1 MRRKKV
7 VTGVRIVDRLRY
19 VLFDMNKNETEMSR
33 ECGIPMGAVSA
44 AKRPGNDLSEL
55 QYRRILEKYPFVNE
69 AWLLRGEGERYK
81 DGRKASVPMQ
91 MPIGAPAGDGGG
103 NVGAPADDGNQRLV
117 EYLMEQNARL
127 QEQVSDLVSL
137 LRATLGK
144 GGATHGAQNVQGES
158 NAPAAN

>member
-7 VTGVRIVDRLRY
+7 VTGERIVDRLRY

-81 DGRKASVPMQ
+81 DGRKASVPMP
-91 MPIGAPAGDGGG
+91 MPIGAPAGDGDGG
-103 NVGAPADDGNQRLV
+103 NVGAPADGGNQRLV

-137 LRATLGK
+137 LRTTLGK
-144 GGATHGAQNVQGES
+144 GGATHGAQGES
-158 NAPAAN
+158 DAPTAN

>member
-1 MRRKKV
+1 MRRKKI
-7 VTGVRIVDRLRY
+7 VTGERIVDRLRY
-19 VLFDMNKNETEMSR
+19 VLFDMNMNETEMSR

-81 DGRKASVPMQ
+81 DGRKASVPM
-91 MPIGAPAGDGGG
+91 PIGASAGDGGG
-103 NVGAPADDGNQRLV
+103 SVGATAGGGDQRLV

-144 GGATHGAQNVQGES
+144 GGATNGAQNVQGAD
-158 NAPAAN
+158 NAPAIN